1 MKSCRRLRLSM
12 NERDAIRLRH
22 MLDESYKV
30 QQFLDG
36 QTRSA
41 LDTNDLLAYA
51 VRYALQIIGEAAA
64 QVSTETRNQYP
75 QIQWKDIVGMR
86 QWLVHG
92 YERVENDI
100 IWNTIHDDMPPLIE
114 QLETILSPPDAD
126 A

>member
-1 MKSCRRLRLSM
+1 M